1 MTSTFTYHIVPFQI
15 PMFFVW
21 CRFSFKVII
30 AYIRGT
36 IKILNVMVFH
46 SINIVLMHIWIQN
59 IQLKSYIGCF
69 AHINVMFHF
78 FGWPSHVFF
87 ELFVWIDTLSNVYF
101 IIVLTSN
108 AIHKMLLD
116 VQEVSPFF
124 VGTLR
129 L

>member
-1 MTSTFTYHIVPFQI
+1 LALRKKAQYV
-15 PMFFVW
+15 V
-21 CRFSFKVII
+21 V
-30 AYIRGT
+30 
-36 IKILNVMVFH
+36 NVMVFH
-46 SINIVLMHIWIQN
+46 SINLVLMHIWIQN